1 MRPLRECTFYGLRD
15 VNLVRPLFGANRIA
29 MQRID
34 NRIMVL
40 LILLIARWQEDDCVS
55 IDSVAFEIAF
65 KSRAVN
71 LDVLHRDGLCAG
83 NHFGNDRLHLGQMC
97 IRDRAV

>member
-1 MRPLRECTFYGLRD
+1 MRSLRECAFYGLWD

-34 NRIMVL
+34 DRIMAL

-55 IDSVAFEIAF
+55 IDGVT
-65 KSRAVN
+65 V
-71 LDVLHRDGLCAG
+71 
-83 NHFGNDRLHLGQMC
+83 
-97 IRDRAV
+97 